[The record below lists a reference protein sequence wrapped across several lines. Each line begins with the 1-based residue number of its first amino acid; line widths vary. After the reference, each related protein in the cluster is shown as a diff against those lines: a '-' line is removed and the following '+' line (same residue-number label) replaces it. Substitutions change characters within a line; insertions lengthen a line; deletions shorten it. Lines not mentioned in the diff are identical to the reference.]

1 MCRPASCLRCNLQA
15 YDYTPNLL
23 DRLAAL
29 SSIERLPRR
38 ARSYGLVWA
47 RGIVTASAWDKITR
61 TTNARAPAI
70 LTHARA
76 APVQSVLA
84 SSSPASGDP
93 SSPTPG
99 PRPTPRP
106 AQHSVIRRSMPH
118 LPHPLRLKA
127 GSDEAPK
134 RSRAQA
140 GPCRHLRYRL
150 TLHRPYAQTVF
161 RSTGLKINMEGREF
175 CMVTGQLWGHR
186 AKGSW
191 RAGAKCMACT
201 HDTPQPHF
209 PHPTATR

>member
-15 YDYTPNLL
+15 DYTPNLL

-47 RGIVTASAWDKITR
+47 RGIVTASAWDKIQEPR
-61 TTNARAPAI
+61 MPEHQL

-76 APVQSVLA
+76 APVQYVLA

-150 TLHRPYAQTVF
+150 TLHRPYAD
-161 RSTGLKINMEGREF
+161 SI
-175 CMVTGQLWGHR
+175 
-186 AKGSW
+186 
-191 RAGAKCMACT
+191 
-201 HDTPQPHF
+201 
-209 PHPTATR
+209 

>member
-1 MCRPASCLRCNLQA
+1 MYSCVPASFLPALQPA
-15 YDYTPNLL
+15 SLTSRPNGYAPNLL

-47 RGIVTASAWDKITR
+47 RGIVAASAGDRFIR
-61 TTNARAPAI
+61 MPEHQP

-150 TLHRPYAQTVF
+150 TLHRPYAD
-161 RSTGLKINMEGREF
+161 SI
-175 CMVTGQLWGHR
+175 
-186 AKGSW
+186 
-191 RAGAKCMACT
+191 
-201 HDTPQPHF
+201 
-209 PHPTATR
+209 

>member
-1 MCRPASCLRCNLQA
+1 MYSCVPASFLPALQPA
-15 YDYTPNLL
+15 SLTSRPNGYAPNLL

-47 RGIVTASAWDKITR
+47 RGIVAASAGDRFIR
-61 TTNARAPAI
+61 MPEHQP

-93 SSPTPG
+93 SSPPPG

-106 AQHSVIRRSMPH
+106 AQHSVPRSMPH
-118 LPHPLRLKA
+118 LPHPLGLKA

-140 GPCRHLRYRL
+140 CPCRPLRHRHSSQTSL
-150 TLHRPYAQTVF
+150 TLSAPCCVMLPQPSSAPPSSVPTD
-161 RSTGLKINMEGREF
+161 
-175 CMVTGQLWGHR
+175 R
-186 AKGSW
+186 AIPCRTSW
-191 RAGAKCMACT
+191 RPFARRRRLVRHTRPLSQQCLCT
-201 HDTPQPHF
+201 
-209 PHPTATR
+209 